1 MAGYLTLNQEEVGS
15 TPAFSTKKLRV
26 IMFGWRKSISNL
38 ECDIIAVEG
47 YLSGLNY
54 RLNSLIKINSDRY
67 QLDDEIK
74 RVQLEIEENEIK
86 LSELRLRL
94 DPSSIG

>member
-1 MAGYLTLNQEEVGS
+1 
-15 TPAFSTKKLRV
+15 
-26 IMFGWRKSISNL
+26 MFGWRKSISNL

>member
-1 MAGYLTLNQEEVGS
+1 
-15 TPAFSTKKLRV
+15 
-26 IMFGWRKSISNL
+26 MFGWRKSISNL

-54 RLNSLIKINSDRY
+54 RLNSLVKINSDRY

-86 LSELRLRL
+86 LSELTLRL

>member
-1 MAGYLTLNQEEVGS
+1 
-15 TPAFSTKKLRV
+15 
-26 IMFGWRKSISNL
+26 MFGWRKSISNL

-54 RLNSLIKINSDRY
+54 RLNSLVKINSDRY